1 LISRRRVATA
11 VHRFTQTATA
21 YLFVSTQ
28 FRTAGYGEGA
38 EFHRSHFSWNCCSVP
53 RTKGQRMSFGHTV
66 RVSITIP
73 LLLAAAACVPQD
85 SAPKAANAAAP
96 AASPAPAQSAAAV
109 APPTAAMPPIPAT
122 APIPSTAKTPATPA
136 PPATKIITDLTTPR
150 SGVGTATYRC
160 GNGGMITIQN
170 LGSSLRV
177 GRPDGTT
184 EEFAASPANQSSRY
198 QEAATHDAIVIDGRE
213 ALVMKRGSTPQ
224 TCRR

>member
-1 LISRRRVATA
+1 
-11 VHRFTQTATA
+11 
-21 YLFVSTQ
+21 
-28 FRTAGYGEGA
+28 
-38 EFHRSHFSWNCCSVP
+38 
-53 RTKGQRMSFGHTV
+53 MSFGHTV

-85 SAPKAANAAAP
+85 GAPKAAVPP
-96 AASPAPAQSAAAV
+96 AASPAPAPQSASSM
-109 APPTAAMPPIPAT
+109 APPAAATPPLPAT
-122 APIPSTAKTPATPA
+122 APAPATTKTPATPT
-136 PPATKIITDLTTPR
+136 PATKIVTDLTVPR

-177 GRPDGTT
+177 VRPDGST

>member
-1 LISRRRVATA
+1 
-11 VHRFTQTATA
+11 
-21 YLFVSTQ
+21 
-28 FRTAGYGEGA
+28 
-38 EFHRSHFSWNCCSVP
+38 
-53 RTKGQRMSFGHTV
+53 MSFGHTV

-85 SAPKAANAAAP
+85 GAPKAANAAAP
-96 AASPAPAQSAAAV
+96 VPAPVLAQQSAAPAT
-109 APPTAAMPPIPAT
+109 PPTQPASQMPQGAT
-122 APIPSTAKTPATPA
+122 APKTPA
-136 PPATKIITDLTTPR
+136 PPATKIITDLTVPR
-150 SGVGTATYRC
+150 SGIGTATYRC

-177 GRPDGTT
+177 VRPDGST
-184 EEFAASPANQSSRY
+184 EEFAASPANQSSRF

>member
-1 LISRRRVATA
+1 
-11 VHRFTQTATA
+11 
-21 YLFVSTQ
+21 
-28 FRTAGYGEGA
+28 
-38 EFHRSHFSWNCCSVP
+38 
-53 RTKGQRMSFGHTV
+53 MSFGHMV

-85 SAPKAANAAAP
+85 GAPKAANAAP
-96 AASPAPAQSAAAV
+96 PTAASPASASPSAAPV
-109 APPTAAMPPIPAT
+109 ARTAAATPPIPAPAPTATT
-122 APIPSTAKTPATPA
+122 APAPATAKTPA
-136 PPATKIITDLTTPR
+136 PATKIVTDLTVPR
-150 SGVGTATYRC
+150 SGVGTASYRC

-177 GRPDGTT
+177 VRPDGST